1 MSNYSSSKAKVSAKH
16 DTKLTESN
24 FKAYPGTKKSSLPK
38 RIFKM
43 RSYYFLLVPFLVFII
58 VFKYIPM
65 YGVTLAFKDFRILDG
80 IMGSPWA
87 GLKYFRQLFQ
97 SFSFWEVLRNT
108 LVISFGKLLLCFPVP
123 IILSLFINEI
133 RNERV
138 KKTFQTFTYLPHF
151 ISWVIAASFLSDVL
165 ALKGPLNAIIQALG
179 GTPVYFLADT
189 GYFRW
194 VIIIS
199 AIWKT
204 CGWSSIVYI
213 AAITGIDQQLYEA
226 AKVDGAK
233 RMKQIWHITL
243 PGIKPTIITLFIL
256 EVGKIMSAGFDQ
268 IYNLYSPAVYKVADV
283 LDTFT
288 YRQGLVSGNYSFAT
302 AAGLFQNVIGFL
314 LIIISNQ
321 VVNKLSD
328 GEEGLW

>member
-1 MSNYSSSKAKVSAKH
+1 MSKIDIVK
-16 DTKLTESN
+16 TQ
-24 FKAYPGTKKSSLPK
+24 KSGFLK
-38 RIFKM
+38 RIYKM
-43 RSYYFLLVPFLVFII
+43 RMYYLLLLPFLAFII
-58 VFKYIPM
+58 IFKYIPM

-87 GLKYFRQLFQ
+87 GFKYFQQLFQ
-97 SFSFWEVLRNT
+97 SYSFWEVLRNT
-108 LVISFGKLLLCFPVP
+108 LIISLGKLLLCFPAPVF
-123 IILSLFINEI
+123 LALFINEI
-133 RNERV
+133 QRERV

-165 ALKGPLNAIIQALG
+165 AMNGPVNAIIEALG
-179 GTPVYFLADT
+179 GSPIYFLADT
-189 GYFRW
+189 KCFRW
-194 VIIIS
+194 VVIIS
-199 AIWKT
+199 EIWKN

-226 AKVDGAK
+226 AKVDGARK
-233 RMKQIWHITL
+233 FQQIWHITL

-268 IYNLYSPAVYKVADV
+268 IYNLYSPAVYSVGDV

-302 AAGLFQNVIGFL
+302 AAGLFQNVIGFI
-314 LIIISNQ
+314 LIIISNK
-321 VVNKLSD
+321 VVKKLSD